1 MKLVLLIFIIYK
13 YNRLRLIDSMESTK
27 RGILMKLGN
36 NVMKYRRK
44 KDINVAVIVF
54 LIIFIYVIIN
64 IYIFLTSDHL
74 SIYEVKEG
82 YTSDNNIFTGLIIRD
97 EEVVHTQIA
106 GYINYYH
113 RDGDRVGKTQTTY
126 SITDQKVASTLNSD
140 AGELMLSNDDMD
152 EVKKEVFDFQRSYNS
167 ANFTNVYDFKYELD
181 GLILQL
187 TNDNMLTNLNS
198 TLTQDKAQNSY
209 KIDSA
214 KHSGVI
220 TYSMDGLEELT
231 VDNIN
236 SEHFNVETYN
246 KTSLRTMDI
255 IEKDSPVYRLV
266 KSDDWNI
273 VLPLDKNQY
282 EKLQGK
288 ERIKVTLGEKELELT
303 VPLSFIVKNDE
314 YYGVLSLNQYM
325 IQFVNQRYIKVE
337 LEHNM
342 AKGLKIPVSSIV
354 TKEFYMVPLEYF
366 TVGGDSSTKG
376 VIMEDYQDNGDL
388 EYVFVPT
395 DIFYS
400 DETYGYIDGRLFDDN
415 PWLVKEDTNERFR
428 ISLTD
433 TLKGV
438 FNVNKGYAIFRR
450 IEILYENEEY
460 CIIAEGTTH
469 GLSVYDHIALV
480 GSTAIEQA
488 IIY

>member
-1 MKLVLLIFIIYK
+1 
-13 YNRLRLIDSMESTK
+13 
-27 RGILMKLGN
+27 MKLGN
-36 NVMKYRRK
+36 NVTKYRRK

-54 LIIFIYVIIN
+54 LIIFIYVLIN
-64 IYIFLTSDHL
+64 IYIFFTKDHL

-82 YTSDNNIFTGLIIRD
+82 YTSDNNVFTGLILRE
-97 EEVVHTQIA
+97 EEVIKTNVA
-106 GYINYYH
+106 GYVNYYH
-113 RDGDRVGKTQTTY
+113 RDGDRIGKTQTTY
-126 SITDQKVASTLNSD
+126 SITDQKVTSN
-140 AGELMLSNDDMD
+140 LSNDADGLNLSNSD
-152 EVKKEVFDFQRSYNS
+152 INEIKKEVSEFQRNYNS

-187 TNDNMLTNLNS
+187 SNDNMLANLNTS
-198 TLTQDKAQNSY
+198 TAQDKSKTSFN
-209 KIDSA
+209 IDNA

-220 TYSMDGLEELT
+220 TYSMDGLEELKLDGIT
-231 VDNIN
+231 I
-236 SEHFNVETYN
+236 EHFNVDSYN
-246 KTSLRTMDI
+246 KVSLRTMDI

-266 KSDDWNI
+266 KSDNWNI
-273 VLPLDKNQY
+273 VLHLDNSQY

-288 ERIKVTLGEKELELT
+288 DKIKATLGESELEVT
-303 VPLSFIVKNDE
+303 VPLSFKVLNEE
-314 YYGVLSLNQYM
+314 YYAVLSLNKFM
-325 IQFVNQRYIKVE
+325 IQFINQRYIKVE

-354 TKEFYMVPLEYF
+354 NKDFYMVPLDYF
-366 TVGGDSSTKG
+366 TVGGDSGTKG
-376 VIMEDYQDNGDL
+376 VIMEDYL
-388 EYVFVPT
+388 EKGEIGYKFVPT

-400 DETYGYIDGRLFDDN
+400 DEKYGYVDGRLFN
-415 PWLVKEDTNERFR
+415 NNNWLVKEDTGERFR

-460 CIIAEGTTH
+460 CIIAEGTSY